1 MIDATMNQYMLLLGD
16 FDLENFNLYGRDSHV
31 WVLFI
36 FMTFILQIV
45 YLNILIAI
53 MGDTFDKTQEIQG
66 ELTM

>member
-16 FDLENFNLYGRDSHV
+16 FDIENFNLYGRDSYV

-53 MGDTFDKTQEIQG
+53 MGDTFDKTQEI
-66 ELTM
+66 

>member
-16 FDLENFNLYGRDSHV
+16 FDLENFNLYGRDSYV

-36 FMTFILQIV
+36 LMTFILQIV

-53 MGDTFDKTQEIQG
+53 MGDTFDKTQEI
-66 ELTM
+66 